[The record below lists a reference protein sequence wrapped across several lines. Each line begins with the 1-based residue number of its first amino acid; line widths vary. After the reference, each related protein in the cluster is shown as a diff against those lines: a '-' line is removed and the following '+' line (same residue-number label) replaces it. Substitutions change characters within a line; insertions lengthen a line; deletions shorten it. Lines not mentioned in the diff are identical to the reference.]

1 MSNKINKEN
10 YDLLIRVLCSNLA
23 YNLKIKTPNGIE
35 KLVAVAPLYNKV
47 MSLSDDG
54 EIQIYQINSIRPIL
68 RSCKNMTDEEL
79 EVAYTQIPV
88 IGEDWLDKLH
98 FDFRKNDDDKTL
110 IDLGLALE
118 CSQTY

>member
-54 EIQIYQINSIRPIL
+54 EIQIYQINSIKPIL
-68 RSCKNMTDEEL
+68 KSCKNMTDEEL

-88 IGEDWLDKLH
+88 IGEDWLDKIH
-98 FDFRKNDDDKTL
+98 FDFRKNSDGKTL

>member
-1 MSNKINKEN
+1 
-10 YDLLIRVLCSNLA
+10 
-23 YNLKIKTPNGIE
+23 
-35 KLVAVAPLYNKV
+35 

-88 IGEDWLDKLH
+88 IGEDWLDKIH
-98 FDFRKNDDDKTL
+98 FDFRKNSDGKTL